1 MSEKLQIIANQKM
14 TDFNWRLKGRL
25 PTHDHY
31 LPSVAHHNVV
41 ELGEIIEDH
50 IIEVEVEAT
59 KLV

>member
-1 MSEKLQIIANQKM
+1 M
-14 TDFNWRLKGRL
+14 DFHWFEVWGRQV
-25 PTHDHY
+25 THY

-41 ELGEIIEDH
+41 ELGEIIEDN